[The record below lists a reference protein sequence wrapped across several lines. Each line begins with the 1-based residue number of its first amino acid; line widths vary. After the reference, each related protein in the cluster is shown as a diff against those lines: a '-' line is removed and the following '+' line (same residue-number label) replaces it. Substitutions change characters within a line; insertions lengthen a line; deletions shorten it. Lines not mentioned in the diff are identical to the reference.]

1 MNLDLVRSRGA
12 AIAAAAV
19 CLTLGVAACGDD
31 DSTDSTDSAEASTT
45 TEASAETVEVTATE
59 YEFALSA
66 NPTADTKTVEFV
78 NDGKESHALVFAKLN
93 EGFTV
98 DEAVQLEGKKGS
110 AVEIGTTGA
119 EPGKTGTLT
128 VKEPIEPGDYVM
140 LCPISGPEGP
150 HYKLGQLEEFA
161 IE

>member
-45 TEASAETVEVTATE
+45 TEASAETVE
-59 YEFALSA
+59 
-66 NPTADTKTVEFV
+66 FV

-98 DEAVQLEGKKGS
+98 EEAVQLEGKKGS

-119 EPGKTGTLT
+119 DPGKTGTLT